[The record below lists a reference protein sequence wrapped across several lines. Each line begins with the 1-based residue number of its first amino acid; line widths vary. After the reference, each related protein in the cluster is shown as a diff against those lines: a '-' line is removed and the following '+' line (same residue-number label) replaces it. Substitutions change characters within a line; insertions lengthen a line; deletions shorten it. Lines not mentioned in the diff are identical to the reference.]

1 MSLDRQSSCILKILQ
16 SGKTPDE
23 IITYFD
29 TYVDSLVPRMKVLIS
44 NLRNT
49 VSEVQAELEKA
60 NNERENLATALND
73 AYATLAELSDKEKK
87 RS

>member
-1 MSLDRQSSCILKILQ
+1 MKVLQ
-16 SGKTPDE
+16 SGRTPDE

-60 NNERENLATALND
+60 NNEREDLATALND
-73 AYATLAELSDKEKK
+73 AYATLAELSDKGKK

>member
-1 MSLDRQSSCILKILQ
+1 M
-16 SGKTPDE
+16 
-23 IITYFD
+23 
-29 TYVDSLVPRMKVLIS
+29 LIS